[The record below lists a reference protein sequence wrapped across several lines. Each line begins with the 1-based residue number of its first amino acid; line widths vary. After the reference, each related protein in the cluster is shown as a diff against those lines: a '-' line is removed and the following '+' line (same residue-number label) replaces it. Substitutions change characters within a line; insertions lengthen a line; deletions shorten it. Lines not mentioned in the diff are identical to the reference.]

1 MKKILIQLLLL
12 LSGVSSSNAYYQAEQ
27 GRWLN
32 RDPIEESGGANLSGL
47 DNNDPVNEV
56 DYLGLSASHRPTI
69 TIENEGYG
77 YATERGTYSW

>member
-1 MKKILIQLLLL
+1 MKKFLIQLLLL
-12 LSGVSSSNAYYQAEQ
+12 VSVVSSSNAYYQAEQ

-32 RDPIEESGGANLSGL
+32 RDPIEESGGQNLYGFVS
-47 DNNDPVNEV
+47 NDSVNDA